1 MRHFWAS
8 QFTGVGSKPP
18 GIPSGGP
25 AHVADNSPAPGT
37 AWGSRPVRLI
47 IICGMLL
54 IGAVIAATAGL
65 LSNLYNR
72 ELVEN
77 ERRLESLALVLAE
90 QIDRSFQSIE
100 LIQTAVIERMQ
111 SLGIASVEDLERQ
124 MSDYDTHQRLKDR
137 ISALPHISAIV
148 LTNPQGKLINF
159 SRSWP
164 IPSLKV
170 SDQDPSEVFKSD
182 PQLTFFVG
190 KPLRGPAIKNWVVPI
205 ARKFTGPNGE
215 FLGVVLGIVELQYF
229 EQFFKAIAIAPNGSI
244 ALFRHDGTLLARYP
258 PQKSSVGQSFS
269 HSGLFANALSKSDHG
284 TVRQIGAID
293 GQERLISAR
302 NLAHYPVV
310 VVATTTVAEALANW
324 KRGAITM
331 IGMALMIG
339 LIIGGVVV
347 LSIWLVGKTLR
358 EQNLRLDAAL
368 SNMSQG
374 LIMFDST
381 GCLIVCNDRYRQ
393 IYKLPPDLT
402 KPGCTVLD
410 LLKHRVANKTFSG
423 NPEQYVSDLL
433 ATIAHGKTASQAV
446 ESGDGRIISVVNIPM
461 AGGGWAAT
469 HEDVTDK
476 VQAENEI
483 KNQKQ
488 QLNATLENVSQG
500 VCMFD
505 AAQRLVF
512 CNKRYADLYEL
523 TSEQTKPGTLLRTI
537 LQHRISK
544 GNAPKDHE
552 AYIRDRL
559 NEVSINKSYQT
570 VNKLQDGRQIS
581 VVHRPMADG
590 GWVATHEDVTEQLRR
605 EESFRL
611 LFERNPVPMWVIDW
625 ESLCFLA
632 VNESAVKH
640 YGYSREQMKSM
651 TALDLRPVEDRER
664 FRQSIRAESNDGL
677 VNNVVRHTKADG
689 AIIDV
694 SVDRKSVV

>member
-170 SDQDPSEVFKSD
+170 PDQDPSEVFKSD

-258 PQKSSVGQSFS
+258 HQESSVGQSFS
-269 HSGLFANALSKSDHG
+269 HSGLFANAL
-284 TVRQIGAID
+284 
-293 GQERLISAR
+293 
-302 NLAHYPVV
+302 
-310 VVATTTVAEALANW
+310 
-324 KRGAITM
+324 
-331 IGMALMIG
+331 
-339 LIIGGVVV
+339 
-347 LSIWLVGKTLR
+347 
-358 EQNLRLDAAL
+358 
-368 SNMSQG
+368 
-374 LIMFDST
+374 
-381 GCLIVCNDRYRQ
+381 
-393 IYKLPPDLT
+393 
-402 KPGCTVLD
+402 
-410 LLKHRVANKTFSG
+410 
-423 NPEQYVSDLL
+423 
-433 ATIAHGKTASQAV
+433 
-446 ESGDGRIISVVNIPM
+446 
-461 AGGGWAAT
+461 
-469 HEDVTDK
+469 
-476 VQAENEI
+476 
-483 KNQKQ
+483 
-488 QLNATLENVSQG
+488 
-500 VCMFD
+500 
-505 AAQRLVF
+505 
-512 CNKRYADLYEL
+512 
-523 TSEQTKPGTLLRTI
+523 
-537 LQHRISK
+537 
-544 GNAPKDHE
+544 
-552 AYIRDRL
+552 
-559 NEVSINKSYQT
+559 
-570 VNKLQDGRQIS
+570 
-581 VVHRPMADG
+581 
-590 GWVATHEDVTEQLRR
+590 
-605 EESFRL
+605 
-611 LFERNPVPMWVIDW
+611 
-625 ESLCFLA
+625 
-632 VNESAVKH
+632 
-640 YGYSREQMKSM
+640 
-651 TALDLRPVEDRER
+651 
-664 FRQSIRAESNDGL
+664 
-677 VNNVVRHTKADG
+677 
-689 AIIDV
+689 
-694 SVDRKSVV
+694 

>member
-1 MRHFWAS
+1 
-8 QFTGVGSKPP
+8 
-18 GIPSGGP
+18 
-25 AHVADNSPAPGT
+25 
-37 AWGSRPVRLI
+37 
-47 IICGMLL
+47 MLL

-111 SLGIASVEDLERQ
+111 SLGIASAEDLERQ
-124 MSDYDTHQRLKDR
+124 MSGYDTHQRLKDQ
-137 ISALPHISAIV
+137 ISALPHINAIV
-148 LTNPQGKLINF
+148 LTDPQGKLINF

-164 IPSLKV
+164 IPSVKV
-170 SDQDPSEVFKSD
+170 PDQDPSEVFKSD
-182 PQLTFFVG
+182 PQLTSFVG
-190 KPLRGPAIKNWVVPI
+190 KPLRSPATENWVVPI

-244 ALFRHDGTLLARYP
+244 ALFPPRRHTACPLSPSRNRAI
-258 PQKSSVGQSFS
+258 GQSFS

-331 IGMALMIG
+331 IGAALMIG
-339 LIIGGVVV
+339 LVIGGVVV
-347 LSIWLVGKTLR
+347 FSVWRVGKNLR
-358 EQNLRLDAAL
+358 EQNVRLDTAL

-374 LIMFDST
+374 LVMFDSAAR
-381 GCLIVCNDRYRQ
+381 LIVCNDRYRQ
-393 IYKLPPDLT
+393 IYKLPPELA

-410 LLKHRVANKTFSG
+410 LLKYRVANETFSG

-446 ESGDGRIISVVNIPM
+446 ESGDGRIISVVNQPM
-461 AGGGWAAT
+461 AGGGWVAT

-483 KNQKQ
+483 KNKKQ

-505 AAQRLVF
+505 AAQRLIV
-512 CNKRYADLYEL
+512 CNKQYAYLYGL
-523 TSEQTKPGTLLRTI
+523 NDEQTKPGTSLRSI
-537 LQHRISK
+537 LEHRIAS
-544 GNAPKDHE
+544 GNSPDDHE
-552 AYIRDRL
+552 SYIKDRL
-559 NEVSINKSYQT
+559 NEVSINKPYQT
-570 VNKLQDGRQIS
+570 INRLRDGRYVS

-590 GWVATHEDVTEQLRR
+590 GWVATHEDVTEAKRR

-611 LFERNPVPMWVIDW
+611 LFDNNPVPMWVIDR
-625 ESLCFLA
+625 ESLRFLA
-632 VNESAVKH
+632 VNEAAVTH
-640 YGYSREQMKSM
+640 YGYSREQFLSM
-651 TALDLRPVEDRER
+651 TVTDLRPIDDRVR
-664 FRQSIRAESNDGL
+664 FANLLRTLSDDKLEKILCNTRRQMEPQLMFACTHEL
-677 VNNVVRHTKADG
+677 
-689 AIIDV
+689 
-694 SVDRKSVV
+694 